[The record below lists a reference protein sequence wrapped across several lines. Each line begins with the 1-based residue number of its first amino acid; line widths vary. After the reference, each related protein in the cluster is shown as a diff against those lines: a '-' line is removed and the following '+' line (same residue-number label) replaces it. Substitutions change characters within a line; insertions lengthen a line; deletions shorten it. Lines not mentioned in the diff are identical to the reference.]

1 MAKKEFQAES
11 KKLMDMM
18 INSIYT
24 NKEIFLRE
32 LISNASDA
40 IDKLYYK
47 SLTDPSVGMNKG
59 DFRILL
65 TRDKDNRLLTV
76 SDNGIGM
83 TKEELEQ
90 NLGTIAHSGSLDF
103 KKDNKDE
110 NIDIIG
116 QFGVGFYSAFMVAD
130 KVTVISKAYGS
141 DEAWQWESSGVDGYE
156 MTPAQKDTVGTQIIL
171 HIKPD
176 TDTEKYDNFL
186 DEYGIVAIVKKY
198 SDYVRYPIQ
207 MEREKSRQKPEP
219 DPKPEDYKPE
229 WETYT
234 ELETLNSMIP
244 IWKKQK
250 SEVTDEEYNSFYKDK
265 FGDYADPARVIVSRT
280 EGTANYNALLF
291 VPSHRPYDFYT
302 KDYEKGLALYASG
315 VLIMEK
321 CADLLPDYFSF
332 VKGIVDSQDLSLNIS
347 REMLQKDSQ
356 LKLIHNALEKKI
368 KNELHAM
375 LNNDRAKYEEFWKEF
390 GRQIKFGAYSDY
402 GMHAELLRDLLLF
415 WSAKEQKMVTL
426 QEYIDKMPAEQK
438 YIYFAAGDS
447 TDRLAKLP
455 SAELV
460 LDKGFDVLLLTEDV
474 DEFCLQI
481 LHSYPRKD
489 AEGKDEHSRD
499 SLERIIKDYNE
510 MYGTNFSTDTFSAY
524 HKDISDRV
532 KGKKTKSL
540 DILIVVNM
548 FLTGFDSKQLSVL
561 YVDKD
566 LKYHDLLQ
574 AYSRTNRVEKETKPF
589 GIIICYR
596 NLKKRTD
603 DALTLFSKSQ
613 DTSGIVVPG
622 YQYFV
627 EKFNEMVMKL
637 KEIALFPESVDT
649 MQNEDDQKKFVVTFR
664 ELTKYLQSLQT
675 FIEFSFD
682 QDALIMSEQEYQDYK
697 SKYLML
703 YSRQKTDR
711 EVVSVL
717 NDVDFCIELME
728 SDRINVAY
736 IMNLIR
742 NIHFDDPKQ
751 KDYDIKH
758 IKDELGR
765 TDNPQ
770 LLRKVEILQ
779 AFLDRVVVGLESADE
794 IDAAYNDFENEAKR
808 EEIVAFAKTED
819 IDASM
824 LTDIISEYEFSGT
837 MDAGN
842 IRDRIEKP
850 LPLLKKRSLVNRI
863 VDFIRQHTE
872 KYQ

>member
-59 DFRILL
+59 DFRILI
-65 TRDKDNRLLTV
+65 TRDKENRILTIE
-76 SDNGIGM
+76 DNGIGM

-116 QFGVGFYSAFMVAD
+116 QFGVGFYSSFMVAD

-156 MTPAQKDTVGTQIIL
+156 MTPAQKDTAGTQIIL

-176 TDTEKYDNFL
+176 TETDHYDNFL

-219 DPKPEDYKPE
+219 DPKPDDYKPE

-234 ELETLNSMIP
+234 ELETLNSMVP

-250 SEVTDEEYNSFYKDK
+250 SEVTDEEYANFYKEK
-265 FGDYADPARVIVSRT
+265 FGDYTDPARVIVSRT

-321 CADLLPDYFSF
+321 CADLPVSYT
-332 VKGIVDSQDLSLNIS
+332 
-347 REMLQKDSQ
+347 
-356 LKLIHNALEKKI
+356 HLEKKI

-375 LNNDRAKYEEFWKEF
+375 LANDRTKYEEFWKEF

-426 QEYIDKMPAEQK
+426 QEYVDKMPAEQK

-447 TDRLAKLP
+447 TDRLTKLP
-455 SAELV
+455 AAELV
-460 LDKGFDVLLLTEDV
+460 MDKGYDVLLLTEDV

-481 LHSYPRKD
+481 MRTYPRKD
-489 AEGKDEHSRD
+489 AEGKDGTVEFKNVNSGD
-499 SLERIIKDYNE
+499 LGLETEDEKKAAEEATTANKALFDAMKDALDGKVKEVKVSTRLKDHPVCLSADGPLSIE
-510 MYGTNFSTDTFSAY
+510 ME
-524 HKDISDRV
+524 KV
-532 KGKKTKSL
+532 L
-540 DILIVVNM
+540 
-548 FLTGFDSKQLSVL
+548 SKQPGSEGVKSDKVL
-561 YVDKD
+561 ELNVNHPVFAV
-566 LKYHDLLQ
+566 LKAAQEAGD
-574 AYSRTNRVEKETKPF
+574 TEK
-589 GIIICYR
+589 
-596 NLKKRTD
+596 LKKYS
-603 DALTLFSKSQ
+603 ALLYAQ
-613 DTSGIVVPG
+613 A
-622 YQYFV
+622 Q
-627 EKFNEMVMKL
+627 L
-637 KEIALFPESVDT
+637 
-649 MQNEDDQKKFVVTFR
+649 
-664 ELTKYLQSLQT
+664 
-675 FIEFSFD
+675 IEG
-682 QDALIMSEQEYQDYK
+682 LP
-697 SKYLML
+697 
-703 YSRQKTDR
+703 
-711 EVVSVL
+711 V
-717 NDVDFCIELME
+717 
-728 SDRINVAY
+728 
-736 IMNLIR
+736 
-742 NIHFDDPKQ
+742 DDP
-751 KDYDIKH
+751 
-758 IKDELGR
+758 
-765 TDNPQ
+765 
-770 LLRKVEILQ
+770 
-779 AFLDRVVVGLESADE
+779 
-794 IDAAYNDFENEAKR
+794 AAYAEA
-808 EEIVAFAKTED
+808 VC
-819 IDASM
+819 
-824 LTDIISEYEFSGT
+824 
-837 MDAGN
+837 
-842 IRDRIEKP
+842 
-850 LPLLKKRSLVNRI
+850 SLM
-863 VDFIRQHTE
+863 Q
-872 KYQ
+872 

>member
-47 SLTDPSVGMNKG
+47 SLTDTSVGMNKG
-59 DFRILL
+59 DFRILI
-65 TRDKDNRLLTV
+65 TRDKENRILTV
-76 SDNGIGM
+76 EDNGIGM

-130 KVTVISKAYGS
+130 KLTVISKAYGS

-176 TDTEKYDNFL
+176 TDTEQYDNFL

-375 LNNDRAKYEEFWKEF
+375 LVNDREKYETFWKAF
-390 GRQIKFGAYSDY
+390 GRQIKFGVYGDY
-402 GMHAELLRDLLLF
+402 GMHKDLLSDLLMF
-415 WSAKEQKMVTL
+415 YSAKEQKLITL
-426 QEYIDKMPAEQK
+426 DEYIEKMPEGQK
-438 YIYFAAGDS
+438 AIYFAAGDEAA
-447 TDRLAKLP
+447 RLGKLP
-455 SAELV
+455 NAQLV
-460 LDKGFDVLLLTEDV
+460 LSKGYDLLLCSEDV

-481 LHSYPRKD
+481 MHDYKEKEFKNINSGDLGLETEEEKKAAEETATENKD
-489 AEGKDEHSRD
+489 LFEEIKKALNGK
-499 SLERIIKDYNE
+499 IKDVKVNPTLQDHPVSLSSEGGISME
-510 MYGTNFSTDTFSAY
+510 ME
-524 HKDISDRV
+524 K
-532 KGKKTKSL
+532 
-540 DILIVVNM
+540 ILRKM
-548 FLTGFDSKQLSVL
+548 PAGG
-561 YVDKD
+561 
-566 LKYHDLLQ
+566 
-574 AYSRTNRVEKETKPF
+574 E
-589 GIIICYR
+589 G
-596 NLKKRTD
+596 
-603 DALTLFSKSQ
+603 
-613 DTSGIVVPG
+613 
-622 YQYFV
+622 
-627 EKFNEMVMKL
+627 
-637 KEIALFPESVDT
+637 
-649 MQNEDDQKKFVVTFR
+649 
-664 ELTKYLQSLQT
+664 
-675 FIEFSFD
+675 
-682 QDALIMSEQEYQDYK
+682 
-697 SKYLML
+697 
-703 YSRQKTDR
+703 
-711 EVVSVL
+711 
-717 NDVDFCIELME
+717 ME
-728 SDRINVAY
+728 STKVLELNPNHAVFGALKAAHEAGDTDKINKYAELLYDQALLIEGLPLEDPVAY
-736 IMNLIR
+736 A
-742 NIHFDDPKQ
+742 
-751 KDYDIKH
+751 
-758 IKDELGR
+758 
-765 TDNPQ
+765 Q
-770 LLRKVEILQ
+770 LVCDLMK
-779 AFLDRVVVGLESADE
+779 
-794 IDAAYNDFENEAKR
+794 
-808 EEIVAFAKTED
+808 
-819 IDASM
+819 
-824 LTDIISEYEFSGT
+824 
-837 MDAGN
+837 
-842 IRDRIEKP
+842 
-850 LPLLKKRSLVNRI
+850 
-863 VDFIRQHTE
+863 
-872 KYQ
+872 